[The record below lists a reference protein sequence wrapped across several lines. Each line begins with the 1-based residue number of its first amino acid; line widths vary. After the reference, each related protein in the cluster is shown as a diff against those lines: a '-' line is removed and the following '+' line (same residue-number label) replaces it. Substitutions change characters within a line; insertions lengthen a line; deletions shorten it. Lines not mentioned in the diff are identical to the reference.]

1 MLGNDLIY
9 NSISS
14 VIGGIASQEIVKII
28 TTGNV
33 TDRIYTYDSENQ
45 VGIFN

>member
-1 MLGNDLIY
+1 LIY

-28 TTGNV
+28 TTGKV
-33 TDRIYTYDSENQ
+33 SDKIYTYDSENQ
-45 VGIFN
+45 TGNFN